1 MAIIVGLVECVL
13 FLPGV
18 VLRYTECGSI
28 KSFMVTSSS
37 IGVEVCL
44 RRVGDGV
51 VIAESL
57 REEEGERGRGRVI
70 G

>member
-1 MAIIVGLVECVL
+1 MAIIVGLVKRVL
-13 FLPGV
+13 FLSGV
-18 VLRYTECGSI
+18 VLWYTECGGI
-28 KSFMVTSSS
+28 ESFMVTSSS

-44 RRVGDGV
+44 RRVGDSI

-70 G
+70 R